1 MSEYRAK
8 RRKLFIEDK
17 NDIIFDL
24 IKNQELRFNM
34 LLDKKYNELKYEIS
48 ELKKII
54 KKQDKLLE
62 NKNTIE
68 TKNINDNQMSEDMR
82 NAYI

>member
-8 RRKLFIEDK
+8 RRKIVIEDN

-24 IKNQELRFNM
+24 IKNQELRFNI
-34 LLDKKYNELKYEIS
+34 LLNEKYNELKHEIS

-54 KKQDKLLE
+54 KEQKQLLE
-62 NKNTIE
+62 TKNTIE
-68 TKNINDNQMSEDMR
+68 NKMCEDMR

>member
-8 RRKLFIEDK
+8 RRKIVIEDN

-34 LLDKKYNELKYEIS
+34 LLDKKYIELKHEIS

-54 KKQDKLLE
+54 KEQKQLL
-62 NKNTIE
+62 E
-68 TKNINDNQMSEDMR
+68 TKNIIENKMCEDMR

>member
-1 MSEYRAK
+1 MSEHRVK
-8 RRKLFIEDK
+8 RRKIMIEDN

-24 IKNQELRFNM
+24 IKNQELRFNI
-34 LLDKKYNELKYEIS
+34 LLDKKYNELKNEIS

-54 KKQDKLLE
+54 KKKDKLLE
-62 NKNTIE
+62 NKNTIK
-68 TKNINDNQMSEDMR
+68 TKNIIENEMCEDMR

>member
-8 RRKLFIEDK
+8 RRKIVIEDN

-34 LLDKKYNELKYEIS
+34 LLDKKYNELKHEIS

-54 KKQDKLLE
+54 KEQKQLLE
-62 NKNTIE
+62 TKNTID
-68 TKNINDNQMSEDMR
+68 TKNIIENKMCEDMR